1 MTMMDDVQELV
12 KLKETKASLEAEL
25 KAVKEGI
32 AEAEERITA
41 AFADMGVNSLNADT
55 PFGRKTVYTSTM
67 IVARNLLGPDETAQ
81 ACKDGGL
88 GHMVKERVN
97 PQTLSAYLR
106 EMADAGEPLPDSF
119 TDVVEPYE
127 KSQVGVRST

>member
-32 AEAEERITA
+32 AEVEERLTA
-41 AFADMGVNSLNADT
+41 AFADMGLNSVNADT
-55 PFGRKTVYTSTM
+55 PFGGKTVYVSELT
-67 IVARNLLGPDETAQ
+67 VARNLLGPDETAQ

-106 EMADAGEPLPDSF
+106 EMEDAGEPLPDSF
-119 TDVVEPYE
+119 TDVIEAFKKP
-127 KSQVGVRST
+127 QVGVRST